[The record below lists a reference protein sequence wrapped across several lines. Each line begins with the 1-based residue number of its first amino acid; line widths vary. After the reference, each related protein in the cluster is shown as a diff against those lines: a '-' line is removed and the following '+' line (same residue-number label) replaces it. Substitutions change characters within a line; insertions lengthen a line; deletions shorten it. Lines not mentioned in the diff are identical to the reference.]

1 MYIKRSGATG
11 ALIFLAVV
19 PIAIAILSAGL
30 TRTHTSAGAVEVSP
44 TAGEMYGPR
53 QQEEFKP
60 PVQMANRDDVGT
72 GRVLREVQDSKGNQQ
87 LLDLD
92 TSPCKETN
100 VVRFHRPYEKETI
113 GRLDCLGKAFDKVKV
128 VQK

>member
-11 ALIFLAVV
+11 ALIFLAAV
-19 PIAIAILSAGL
+19 PIAFAILSAGL
-30 TRTHTSAGAVEVSP
+30 TRTRASAVAVEVSP
-44 TAGEMYGPR
+44 TAGEMYPR

-113 GRLDCLGKAFDKVKV
+113 GRLDCLGKTFDKVKV